1 MAESVR
7 AESVRRARAC
17 RSRTR
22 GRSATRS
29 RIAQRADELGF
40 DEVSLPESRQHRAVF
55 SAAAATLATT
65 ERIRVRIGIAN
76 PVTRHPAVLAMEAAT
91 LAEIAGP
98 ERLAFGVG
106 AAVWTMRAL
115 GYEPAGWQPYTN
127 VVETVRALR
136 QWLAGEA
143 LGFAPTTFA
152 RRPVEPSR
160 LHARR
165 ARSAS
170 TWAR

>member
-1 MAESVR
+1 MAFVGLGLSLSNEGPLGDTLAV
-7 AESVRRARAC
+7 
-17 RSRTR
+17 
-22 GRSATRS
+22 
-29 RIAQRADELGF
+29 AQRADALGF

-65 ERIRVRIGIAN
+65 RRTRVRIGIAN

-115 GYEPAGWQPYTN
+115 GYEPAGVAAATRTSSRPS
-127 VVETVRALR
+127 ERC
-136 QWLAGEA
+136 AGGSMA
-143 LGFAPTTFA
+143 MSSGSRPRRSAPT
-152 RRPVEPSR
+152 RRTGSTSRPPV
-160 LHARR
+160 
-165 ARSAS
+165 RSAS
-170 TWAR
+170 TSARSTAG